1 MGLPR
6 DPAAFAIRPAVRD
19 DIPAIAALHVAS
31 WRESYAGLI
40 DQRLIDERTVEA
52 RRAQWSAILD
62 GPQRRTLV
70 AHDRSALFG
79 FASAL
84 ILATPCDGYDSY
96 LQLLYLSATAKGRGI
111 GGALLRAI
119 AASLLDEGCR
129 SMVLRVLRRNPARAF
144 YERFGARLAPDGLTI
159 DAGLFDD
166 VIYAFPD
173 LHAIA
178 QRSPSPTHSRSP
190 A

>member
-1 MGLPR
+1 
-6 DPAAFAIRPAVRD
+6 
-19 DIPAIAALHVAS
+19 
-31 WRESYAGLI
+31 
-40 DQRLIDERTVEA
+40 
-52 RRAQWSAILD
+52 
-62 GPQRRTLV
+62 
-70 AHDRSALFG
+70 
-79 FASAL
+79 
-84 ILATPCDGYDSY
+84 
-96 LQLLYLSATAKGRGI
+96 
-111 GGALLRAI
+111 
-119 AASLLDEGCR
+119 
-129 SMVLRVLRRNPARAF
+129 MVLRVLRRNPARAF